1 MLSYKLAVAESGDSL
16 TSLKGGGERGGY
28 ISHNRDD
35 LYDNYNYWLCKN
47 LYWLVYRL
55 QNR

>member
-35 LYDNYNYWLCKN
+35 LYDNYNY
-47 LYWLVYRL
+47 
-55 QNR
+55 